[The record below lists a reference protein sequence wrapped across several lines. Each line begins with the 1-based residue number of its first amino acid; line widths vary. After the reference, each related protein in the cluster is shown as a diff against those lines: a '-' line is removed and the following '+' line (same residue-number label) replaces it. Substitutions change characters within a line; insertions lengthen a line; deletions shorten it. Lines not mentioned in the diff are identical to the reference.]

1 MHERREQ
8 QDAPDGTATAAMRN
22 GTNGT
27 GMHRLLG
34 RLDDGTGMHRA
45 AGLVWVLHG
54 ELHWVG

>member
-8 QDAPDGTATAAMRN
+8 QDAPDGTCTAAMP
-22 GTNGT
+22 NGT
-27 GMHRLLG
+27 GMHRLLA

-54 ELHWVG
+54 ELHCVG

>member
-1 MHERREQ
+1 
-8 QDAPDGTATAAMRN
+8 
-22 GTNGT
+22 
-27 GMHRLLG
+27 MHRLLG